1 MFEELGEELIGEIAE
16 KALNQTLTNIINELP
31 NRQESTIANQIYI
44 ERTGTL
50 KFAIITETP
59 VWGWLDTGTGI
70 YNPEHA
76 GKGEGGR
83 IVPIGENFRTGKRV
97 PYGQTRN
104 VKGEFS
110 QKRKVL
116 HFKNKELA
124 MALGFPDENV
134 FLASVKG
141 IKPKWFF
148 SRHIEGNRFNEVWN
162 SVISETFI

>member
-70 YNPEHA
+70 YGA
-76 GKGEGGR
+76 SGQ
-83 IVPIGENFRTGKRV
+83 PIKPKNA
-97 PYGQTRN
+97 
-104 VKGEFS
+104 
-110 QKRKVL
+110 KVL
-116 HFKNKELA
+116 HFKNKEIA

-141 IKPKWFF
+141 IKPRWFF